1 MEEKNASSDKYA
13 ISTIDL
19 TKDFPSLKAV
29 DKVNL
34 KIKFGEIYSLIGPNG
49 AGKSTLVKLLVG
61 LLSPSKGQ
69 AIINGFDILKQPIEA
84 KQQIGY
90 VSDNPQAYDFLTGN
104 EFLILTG
111 KLRQLSE
118 NMIKERIHQLT
129 PLFPIKDVLNTQIA
143 NYSRGNRQKVA
154 FLGALFAKPKILIID
169 EPIAGLDPT
178 SIEIFGKTLKDFA
191 KRGGAVL
198 FVTHILSFGQIYADK
213 LGVMD
218 KGKIVKEEK
227 ITPKTSID
235 RTYNNLLNHS
245 STS

>member
-61 LLSPSKGQ
+61 LLAPSKGQ
-69 AIINGFDILKQPIEA
+69 AIIGGFDISKQPIEA
-84 KQQIGY
+84 KQQFGY
-90 VSDNPQAYDFLTGN
+90 VSDNPQAYDYLTGN

-129 PLFPIKDVLNTQIA
+129 PLFPIKDILNTQMA

-154 FLGALFAKPKILIID
+154 FLGALLPKPKILIID

-178 SIEIFGKTLKDFA
+178 SIEIFGKTLKNFA
-191 KRGGAVL
+191 KNGGAVL
-198 FVTHILSFGQIYADK
+198 FVTHILSFGQLYADK

-218 KGKIVKEEK
+218 KGKIIKEEI
-227 ITPKTSID
+227 ITPKTAID
-235 RTYNNLLNHS
+235 KIYNELIKEG
-245 STS
+245 